1 MPEDKWEIVND
12 IQHGQQLVR
21 VVIFE
26 GWCVG
31 FRARPEAEI
40 RSAWEDAVRRRQTDG
55 ENYTGRLG
63 YVKLEDVLAINE
75 ALKGYDAFTE

>member
-12 IQHGQQLVR
+12 VEHGQKPVK

-40 RSAWEDAVRRRQTDG
+40 RLAWEEAVRTREADS
-55 ENYTGRLG
+55 ENYHGRLA
-63 YVKLEDVLAINE
+63 YVKLEDLLTVND
-75 ALKGYDAFTE
+75 ALKAYDAFTE

>member
-1 MPEDKWEIVND
+1 MPGDKWETVND
-12 IQHGQQLVR
+12 VEHGQQPVK

-40 RSAWEDAVRRRQTDG
+40 RSVWEDAVRRRQNDS
-55 ENYTGRLG
+55 ENYHGRLG
-63 YVKLEDVLAINE
+63 YVKLEDVLTINE
-75 ALKGYDAFTE
+75 ALKKYDVFTE